1 MEDCED
7 GVRHRQ
13 IHIVGGGG
21 GGGASISAAGKTWRR
36 RWPVPHEKWV
46 HFKTALTRDLI
57 CGSMLFVK
65 KVNPNFYLAAATC
78 VTVFIGCHG
87 SGKSAPSQ
95 LSFNALKALLIIHL
109 NGKRSSN

>member
-1 MEDCED
+1 
-7 GVRHRQ
+7 
-13 IHIVGGGG
+13 
-21 GGGASISAAGKTWRR
+21 
-36 RWPVPHEKWV
+36 
-46 HFKTALTRDLI
+46 
-57 CGSMLFVK
+57 MLFVK